1 MAHNLS
7 GYDGINVLPDIG
19 NGTMNTLYINNHR
32 PQADKFYTDKLGVQQ
47 CINQIKNRL
56 LAASG
61 TTVHESQ
68 VEDFLITGKSRIREE
83 YEQIMREEAGEYVKV
98 IFSKLAEYDY
108 NPDLMRLYIVG
119 GGGCLV
125 KNFGQYDPAN
135 VEIIS
140 DICATAKGYEIVA
153 YNRLERERRLGD

>member
-1 MAHNLS
+1 
-7 GYDGINVLPDIG
+7 
-19 NGTMNTLYINNHR
+19 
-32 PQADKFYTDKLGVQQ
+32 
-47 CINQIKNRL
+47 
-56 LAASG
+56 
-61 TTVHESQ
+61 
-68 VEDFLITGKSRIREE
+68 
-83 YEQIMREEAGEYVKV
+83 MREEAGEYVKV

-125 KNFGQYDPAN
+125 KNFGKYDPAN

-140 DICATAKGYEIVA
+140 DICATAKGYEIVV